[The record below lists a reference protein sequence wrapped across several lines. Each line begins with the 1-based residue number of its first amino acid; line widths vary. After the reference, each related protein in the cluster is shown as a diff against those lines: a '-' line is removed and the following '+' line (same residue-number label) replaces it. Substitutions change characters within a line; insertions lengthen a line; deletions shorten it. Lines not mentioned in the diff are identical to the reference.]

1 MYVQYKKKDI
11 YPGPGGQGGSYVS
24 TLLELDPTQLSRYQQ
39 VKKNLPLQIHGTN
52 KNKNSISHSIFLP
65 SFPTF

>member
-39 VKKNLPLQIHGTN
+39 VKK
-52 KNKNSISHSIFLP
+52 KISHYKYTVQIKIKIP
-65 SFPTF
+65 